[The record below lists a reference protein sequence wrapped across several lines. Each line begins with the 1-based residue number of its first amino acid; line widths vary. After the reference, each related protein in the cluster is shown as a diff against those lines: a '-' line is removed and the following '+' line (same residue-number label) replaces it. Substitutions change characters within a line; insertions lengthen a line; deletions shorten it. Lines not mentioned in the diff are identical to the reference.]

1 MEIKEKKTES
11 KALDRAVENEFAKVA
26 KDSRLTEAEN
36 AFLVERLW
44 EIREAFIELLLKKR
58 QASHARDFV
67 TG

>member
-11 KALDRAVENEFAKVA
+11 KALGKAVENEFAKLA

-58 QASHARDFV
+58 QNSHVRDFV
-67 TG
+67 AG